1 MSSDAKKTLDGWD
14 PSSTIFHFFS
24 GNVLSSK
31 SSRFD
36 LQNESSD
43 VALNPF
49 ILLLALHS

>member
-14 PSSTIFHFFS
+14 PRSTIFHFFS

-36 LQNESSD
+36 SENESSD